1 MEKLEIL
8 KLPFPEPGPPIT
20 KMTGLSIVIS
30 DDRFGQKLELFFAFK
45 ASRSFWNFSADCF
58 SRNKPHTGF
67 CGRLVERSPV
77 ELLESV
83 YSSTNSI

>member
-30 DDRFGQKLELFFAFK
+30 DDRFGQKLELFLLLKQAEVSGIFRQTVFHEI
-45 ASRSFWNFSADCF
+45 NLTQDSA
-58 SRNKPHTGF
+58 G
-67 CGRLVERSPV
+67 V
-77 ELLESV
+77 
-83 YSSTNSI
+83 